1 MHDKIQAGLQT
12 GCNKQCTSGVK
23 GTFIIALK
31 LMSVVKLLW
40 LGIIITEDI
49 KVILH
54 WSSSGLSMD
63 GTTGNIFL
71 GSVTKAAH

>member
-1 MHDKIQAGLQT
+1 MIKYKQAFRQVAINNAHL
-12 GCNKQCTSGVK
+12 VLRAV
-23 GTFIIALK
+23 IIALK

-40 LGIIITEDI
+40 QGIIITEDI

-54 WSSSGLSMD
+54 WPSSGLSMD
-63 GTTGNIFL
+63 GTTGNIVL